1 MSYTALDSL
10 IHAGYTEREA
20 MFVLIV
26 AVHSGYFLRRQ
37 FIECVKRERG
47 GVATSFLR
55 KAIELGHVIALPCA
69 EDRFVYH
76 LRAKRVYQM
85 ADLDDSQN
93 RRLKSTLEI
102 RRRLIVLDYVLRHLG
117 REKFIESDN
126 ARRQLFAS
134 LEVKPEVED
143 LAARFLQSVPIS
155 FVEAEDRTVRFAF
168 VDEAQRSASRF
179 GRFLETY
186 GALIRRIE
194 RAEVAYV
201 SDSSE
206 NFASARHLFER
217 NMPLKNSTSPACP
230 LGVDHLVRWLEVR
243 HKFHVKGSSID
254 PSQHR
259 LLLEGECV
267 YRAPVHTG
275 LIASWNNGAMNAEKV
290 RRLFHRDTHHAQFV
304 TELIEADYPRFS
316 NSSVGRSMGSFR
328 GQVASQNMLF
338 DNEIAESEG
347 G

>member
-1 MSYTALDSL
+1 MRALDSL
-10 IHAGYTEREA
+10 IHVGYTEREA

>member
-1 MSYTALDSL
+1 
-10 IHAGYTEREA
+10 
-20 MFVLIV
+20 
-26 AVHSGYFLRRQ
+26 
-37 FIECVKRERG
+37 
-47 GVATSFLR
+47 
-55 KAIELGHVIALPCA
+55 
-69 EDRFVYH
+69 
-76 LRAKRVYQM
+76 
-85 ADLDDSQN
+85 
-93 RRLKSTLEI
+93 
-102 RRRLIVLDYVLRHLG
+102 
-117 REKFIESDN
+117 
-126 ARRQLFAS
+126 
-134 LEVKPEVED
+134 LEVKPEAVD
-143 LAARFLQSVPIS
+143 RAARFQQSVPIS
-155 FVEAEDRTVRFAF
+155 FLQTEDRTTVRFAF

-179 GRFLETY
+179 GRFLKTH

-201 SDSSE
+201 SGSSE
-206 NFASARHLFER
+206 NFASARQLFER

-230 LGVDHLVRWLEVR
+230 LGADHLVRWLEVR

-254 PSQHR
+254 PSEHR

-290 RRLFHRDTHHAQFV
+290 RRLFHRDAHHARFV

-316 NSSVGRSMGSFR
+316 NSSVGRTMGSFR

-338 DNEIAESEG
+338 DNEMAESEG